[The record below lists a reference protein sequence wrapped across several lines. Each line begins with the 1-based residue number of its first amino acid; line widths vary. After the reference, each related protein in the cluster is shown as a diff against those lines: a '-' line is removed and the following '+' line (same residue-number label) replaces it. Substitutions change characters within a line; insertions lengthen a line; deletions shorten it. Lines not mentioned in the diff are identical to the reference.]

1 MSDLNVSVERC
12 GKMFPAGQLLES
24 GRGRARFRYL
34 DSYLEMEGA
43 APISVSLPLQEQ
55 AFDEDRTKTF
65 FEGLLPEGFTRRTVA
80 AGLKVQE
87 NDYLSILAA
96 LGSECLGA
104 LQVTDGALPPEEGS
118 YELLD
123 DARVKELAG
132 EGATE
137 AVNIVVQCHLSLT
150 GASGKVG
157 LYYEPD
163 SGRWYLPKGA
173 AASTH
178 IVKQSHVRLR
188 NIVVNEQLALRTAK
202 KLGIETPD
210 SFIINIGGGSDGEVL
225 FATAR
230 YDRIIA
236 DEADRISGLRRP
248 YRLHQEDFAQAMGI
262 PAGEKYENHQ
272 ADYLSGVLQIIRAR
286 TARPLQDMLKMWE
299 YLVYDYIIGNSDN
312 HIKNLSLLYS
322 EDLRNIR
329 LAPLY
334 DVISTVVYDGST
346 REMSVSIDGKY
357 SIDEI
362 TRESFAN
369 QAEKVHLGKKA
380 AMKRFDRLQNGF
392 EKALNEAAYELK
404 EEGFMNAETIRDAV
418 LANRRMR

>member
-104 LQVTDGALPPEEGS
+104 LQVTDGALSPEEGS

-272 ADYLSGVLQIIRAR
+272 ADYLSGV
-286 TARPLQDMLKMWE
+286 
-299 YLVYDYIIGNSDN
+299 YDYIIGNSDN

-404 EEGFMNAETIRDAV
+404 EEGFKNAETIRDAV
-418 LANRRMR
+418 LAHRRMR